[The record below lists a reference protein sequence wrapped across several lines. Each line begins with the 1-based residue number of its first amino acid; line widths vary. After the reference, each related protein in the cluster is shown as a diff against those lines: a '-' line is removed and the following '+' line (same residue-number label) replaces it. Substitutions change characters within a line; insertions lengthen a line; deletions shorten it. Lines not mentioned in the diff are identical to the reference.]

1 MKAVVKKV
9 GRPPSQADLV
19 LTYLKEREG
28 EAVSLDELSALWG
41 YGDWS
46 RRDATVREGIDG
58 ARGRLRSDRERIVA
72 LHNRRYVYFRAGMT
86 LEVWHMAT
94 WE

>member
-1 MKAVVKKV
+1 MSNTSKKTV
-9 GRPPSQADLV
+9 QKSQAQRV
-19 LTYLKEREG
+19 LDYLKARPG
-28 EAVSLDELSALWG
+28 EAVSLDELAILWG
-41 YGDWS
+41 HGDWP

-58 ARGRLRSDRERIVA
+58 ARGKLRPGVERIVA
-72 LHNRRYVYFRAGMT
+72 LYNRRYVYFQAGMT